1 MARIVVTDGHARS
14 ALAVVRSLGREGHRV
29 HVCSARA
36 PSLAGSSRYV
46 TEEVVVADPL
56 RDPGRFVDELAAYTR
71 TCRADVLLP
80 MSDEALTAVLPQRHR
95 FDARIPFPDMDS
107 YVRGS
112 DKASL
117 LEAAERVGLAVPR
130 QWVAQGPDAV
140 ESDAIDDLPF
150 PVVVKPYR
158 SVAAEDGRM
167 VKLGVT
173 YASDAQEVRR
183 TLSGLPHAGFP
194 VLLQERIQGEGC
206 GVFLLI
212 WDGLA
217 RATFGHRRLREKPP
231 SGGVSTFCESAAP
244 DPDLVRHCERLLVAL
259 GWRGVAMVEFKRS
272 NATGVPY
279 VMEVNGRFWGSL
291 QLAIDAGVDFPALL
305 VRAALGETLP
315 SAPAIRPNVRLRWL
329 WGDVDHLIA
338 RLRAP
343 GPANGSGAGTGRGRF
358 RALRD
363 VVGSWRPRERW
374 ETLRFSDPRPF
385 LRETVQWVRD
395 L

>member
-1 MARIVVTDGHARS
+1 
-14 ALAVVRSLGREGHRV
+14 
-29 HVCSARA
+29 
-36 PSLAGSSRYV
+36 
-46 TEEVVVADPL
+46 
-56 RDPGRFVDELAAYTR
+56 
-71 TCRADVLLP
+71 
-80 MSDEALTAVLPQRHR
+80 MSDEALTAVLPQRDR

-140 ESDAIDDLPF
+140 ESDAIDGLTF
-150 PVVVKPYR
+150 PVVVKPSR
-158 SVAAEDGRM
+158 SVAVEDGRM

-173 YASDAQEVRR
+173 YASDARKVRR
-183 TLSGLPHAGFP
+183 TLSDLPHAGFP

-212 WDGLA
+212 WDGQA

-231 SGGVSTFCESAAP
+231 SGGVSTFGESAAP
-244 DPDLVRHCERLLVAL
+244 DPDLVSKCERLLVAL

-272 NATGVPY
+272 AATGVPY

-315 SAPAIRPNVRLRWL
+315 PPPPIRPDVRLRWL

-343 GPANGSGAGTGRGRF
+343 GSTNGSGAGAHGNRLSAVREV
-358 RALRD
+358 L
-363 VVGSWRPRERW
+363 GSWRPGERW